1 MTALKAWM
9 AQSWTQLKALR
20 AADIVY
26 FVRRHNRIFLAGVVV
41 AVAAKFGIDAFL
53 PEAAKKKPPT
63 LVTTALVETRDMQ
76 VILESSGNIVA
87 ANIVDIRPQTT
98 NTVSKIHIREGQTV
112 RTGDLLFTL
121 DDRADRANFEKA
133 KALAEDAERQLKRA
147 QDLFEKKFVSQAAID
162 TATTNLASARASAQA
177 AEVALSYDHIRSP
190 ITGRAGVINVYPG
203 SLVQVGNNVT
213 TQTNATSTTTTGAM
227 VTITQLNP
235 INVQFT
241 IPEKD
246 LPLILGAREGE
257 GELSVEVDV
266 PGQTAPAQGKVFV
279 VDNQIDPAIGAV
291 RVRAQLANK
300 EGLMIPGQFV
310 RVRLKAKTL
319 KAAATVPTQA
329 IVINTNGTFLF
340 VVGDAN
346 KVALKPVKV
355 VYQYQET
362 SVISGVEPQEK
373 IVVEGKQN
381 LRPGDTVVEP
391 KKESKAPAQ

>member
-26 FVRRHNRIFLAGVVV
+26 FARRHNRIFLAGVVV

>member
-1 MTALKAWM
+1 VTALKAWM

-319 KAAATVPTQA
+319 KAATTVPTQA

-362 SVISGVEPQEK
+362 SVVSGVEPQEK

>member
-1 MTALKAWM
+1 VTALKAWM

-162 TATTNLASARASAQA
+162 TASTNLASARASAQA

-246 LPLILGAREGE
+246 LPLILGTREGE

-266 PGQTAPAQGKVFV
+266 PGQTTPAQGKVFV

>member
-26 FVRRHNRIFLAGVVV
+26 FARRHNRIFLAGVVV
-41 AVAAKFGIDAFL
+41 AVAAKFGIDAFF

>member
-112 RTGDLLFTL
+112 RAGDLLFTL

-246 LPLILGAREGE
+246 LPLILGTREGE

-329 IVINTNGTFLF
+329 VVINTNGTFLF

-391 KKESKAPAQ
+391 KRESKAPAQ